1 MKLFLFTLLLFLCAP
16 VLALACENPTE
27 VVEPGMEII
36 CPEKEET
43 PRELEE
49 MSLVLGLELGGMMI
63 IDEFICKIPSS
74 NEEGLWCEHR
84 IDDTTKNL
92 YFIFY
97 MDDSREEIR
106 AVLMF
111 EPKTRDLTIIYD
123 VKRQNSEHNL
133 VEALNN

>member
-16 VLALACENPTE
+16 VLACENPTE
-27 VVEPGMEII
+27 YVEPGMEII

-43 PRELEE
+43 PKELEE
-49 MSLVLGLELGGMMI
+49 MGLVLGLELGDMMI

-97 MDDSREEIR
+97 IDGSREEIR

-111 EPKTRDLTIIYD
+111 EPKIRELTIIYD
-123 VKRQNSEHNL
+123 VKKRNSENNAL
-133 VEALNN
+133 EALNN

>member
-1 MKLFLFTLLLFLCAP
+1 MKIFLFTLLLFLCAP
-16 VLALACENPTE
+16 VWACDNSTGD
-27 VVEPGMEII
+27 VEPGMEII

-43 PRELEE
+43 PKELEE
-49 MSLVLGLELGGMMI
+49 MGLVLGLELGDMMI

-92 YFIFY
+92 YLIFY
-97 MDDSREEIR
+97 IDESREEIR

-111 EPKTRDLTIIYD
+111 EPKTKEMNMIYAG
-123 VKRQNSEHNL
+123 KKAGL
-133 VEALNN
+133 

>member
-16 VLALACENPTE
+16 VWACENPKGY
-27 VVEPGMEII
+27 VEPGMEII
-36 CPEKEET
+36 CPEEEET
-43 PRELEE
+43 PKELEE
-49 MSLVLGLELGGMMI
+49 MGLLLGLELGDMMI

-84 IDDTTKNL
+84 IDDATRNL

-97 MDDSREEIR
+97 IDESMEEIR

-111 EPKTRDLTIIYD
+111 EPKTRELTIIYD
-123 VKRQNSEHNL
+123 VKRQNTENNL
-133 VEALNN
+133 LEALNN

>member
-1 MKLFLFTLLLFLCAP
+1 MKFFLFTLLLFLCAP
-16 VLALACENPTE
+16 VWACENSTGE
-27 VVEPGMEII
+27 VEPGMEII

-49 MSLVLGLELGGMMI
+49 MGLVLGLELEDMMI

-97 MDDSREEIR
+97 IDKSREEIR
-106 AVLMF
+106 AVLIF
-111 EPKTRDLTIIYD
+111 EPETRETTIIYD
-123 VKRQNSEHNL
+123 GKRQNSENNL
-133 VEALNN
+133 LEALNN

>member
-1 MKLFLFTLLLFLCAP
+1 MKIFLFTLLLFLCAP
-16 VLALACENPTE
+16 VWACENPTGE
-27 VVEPGMEII
+27 VEPGMEII
-36 CPEKEET
+36 CPVKEET
-43 PRELEE
+43 PKELEE

-84 IDDTTKNL
+84 LDDTTMNL

-97 MDDSREEIR
+97 IDNSREEIR

-111 EPKTRDLTIIYD
+111 EPKTRELTIVYD
-123 VKRQNSEHNL
+123 VKRRNSENNTL
-133 VEALNN
+133 EALNSN